1 MGPGMAAGRV
11 PPGTAQYR
19 DGPVPRIP
27 NIAYGGQAADDGKTI
42 RPTTAR
48 V

>member
-1 MGPGMAAGRV
+1 MPAGKAAGRV

-42 RPTTAR
+42 RLTTGR